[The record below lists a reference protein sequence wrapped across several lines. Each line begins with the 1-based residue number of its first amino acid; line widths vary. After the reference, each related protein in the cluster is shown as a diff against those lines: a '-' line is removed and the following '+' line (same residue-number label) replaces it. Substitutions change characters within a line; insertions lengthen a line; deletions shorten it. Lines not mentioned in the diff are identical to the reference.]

1 MGLWG
6 RNIPG
11 RGQSRGKGPEV
22 SMYLACCRK
31 QRCPVTGKN
40 EEAGRVGG
48 FVGNDRSLA
57 FNF

>member
-1 MGLWG
+1 MDLWG
-6 RNIPG
+6 RNITG
-11 RGQSRGKGPEV
+11 RGQSRCKGPEV

-31 QRCPVTGKN
+31 QRGPVTGRN

-48 FVGNDRSLA
+48 FVGNDRPLT